1 MGRSKK
7 FIPKSLFS
15 RFGVTATEALDAPFG
30 VHKLLLAGVEGMT
43 SGAQAVMYHYQSD
56 IVRQDLRQYGN
67 QIMREI
73 STELNLAQKVEIDGQ
88 NGFSRIKLYQYFTDI
103 SPKLTISCKQR
114 TGIEF
119 NSDVPLNGVLN
130 FPNEGV
136 FRGPK
141 TRSVYV
147 DDFIAEFDMDGGP
160 GLTQFKNSFIKLT
173 LILSMDSD
181 IMDENLQA
189 TSEEHIFYRKIFL
202 GTPYIQNKMTNNM
215 GGSDNV

>member
-1 MGRSKK
+1 VIKRIFTQSSAGMTM
-7 FIPKSLFS
+7 L
-15 RFGVTATEALDAPFG
+15 E
-30 VHKLLLAGVEGMT
+30 LAAAIVVLSIIAIGMT

-173 LILSMDSD
+173 LVLSMDSD
-181 IMDENLQA
+181 VMDENLQA

-215 GGSDNV
+215 GGSDNA

>member
-1 MGRSKK
+1 M
-7 FIPKSLFS
+7 L
-15 RFGVTATEALDAPFG
+15 E
-30 VHKLLLAGVEGMT
+30 LAAAIVVLSIIAIGMT

-189 TSEEHIFYRKIFL
+189 TNEEHIFYRKIFL

>member
-1 MGRSKK
+1 M
-7 FIPKSLFS
+7 L
-15 RFGVTATEALDAPFG
+15 E
-30 VHKLLLAGVEGMT
+30 LAAAIVVLSIIAIGMT

-73 STELNLAQKVEIDGQ
+73 STELNLAHTVEIDGQ